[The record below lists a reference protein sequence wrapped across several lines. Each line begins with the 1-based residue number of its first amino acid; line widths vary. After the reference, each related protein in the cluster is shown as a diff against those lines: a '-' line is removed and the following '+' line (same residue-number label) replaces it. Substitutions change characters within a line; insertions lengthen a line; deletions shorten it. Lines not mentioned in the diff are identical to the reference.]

1 METKFIIFDL
11 DGVVLDSEPSIRNS
25 VDAALATVDQPPV
38 SKEEIRLLIGPPLL
52 DGIKSL
58 LVARKSE
65 VRFAPIVLEV
75 FRDDYEENGI
85 AASQLFEG
93 VNEALKQLKEEGGML
108 AVATSKPLRFTLPIL
123 EHLGLSGYF
132 FDVGAPQSGKEGET
146 KTETLSGVISRNP
159 SINFNRGS
167 MVGDRGVDMKAAVD
181 CGLQGIGALWGYGSL
196 KELSDAGAVA
206 FAQTASGLPSLLA
219 TL

>member
-11 DGVVLDSEPSIRNS
+11 DGVVLDSEPSIKNS
-25 VDAALATVDQPPV
+25 VDAALADIDQPPV

-75 FRDDYEENGI
+75 FRNDYEENGI

-93 VNEALKQLKEEGGML
+93 VNEALRNLKEEGGML

-123 EHLGLSGYF
+123 EHLGLSDYF

-159 SINFNRGS
+159 GINFNQGS

-181 CGLQGIGALWGYGSL
+181 CGLQGVGALWGYGTRQ
-196 KELSDAGAVA
+196 ELIDAGATTLHNNPRELVA
-206 FAQTASGLPSLLA
+206 LASD
-219 TL
+219 